1 MDHMVVVLTHADVG
15 FEGYSLKT
23 YITSLPEK
31 EGHIFM
37 STEIGFP
44 YANMTTIKPISLKK
58 FLKNEVSEH
67 VMAVNNYCKRE
78 YERVKQQDALIELID
93 VMLLKNGGKCFKN
106 KYFDKAE
113 KKLKEREEKEERPKE
128 DIMDKEIEEWDTA
141 ENQTKFIAS
150 GIAGT
155 HLLGLQWQGME
166 KERNKPTAE
175 VICCI

>member
-1 MDHMVVVLTHADVG
+1 MVVVLTHADVG

-31 EGHIFM
+31 EGHISM

-93 VMLLKNGGKCFKN
+93 VMLLKN
-106 KYFDKAE
+106 AT
-113 KKLKEREEKEERPKE
+113 L
-128 DIMDKEIEEWDTA
+128 
-141 ENQTKFIAS
+141 
-150 GIAGT
+150 
-155 HLLGLQWQGME
+155 
-166 KERNKPTAE
+166 
-175 VICCI
+175 